1 MGDDEQAGPVEP
13 LWPAAAA
20 VVAAPP
26 RAPLV
31 LECDDALVRST
42 ARAVLRALLI
52 GWRGLALALLSVGL
66 AYLVATGGSG
76 PAGWPVAL
84 GALGLY
90 LLQVTM
96 VALGASR
103 AMRRMLPAGGRVVSW
118 YAAPGVLAIQTGS
131 GRTDLRAG
139 SLRQARRRGAVT
151 SVWLRRSRRRGSLPS
166 ALLTDE
172 DLAFLVG
179 SDNAAVDGPGGGRP
193 SAAPSAGAPGP
204 AEDMPLLLVVTSQ
217 TRRDLR
223 RAAVAWTVRRPQMVL
238 LLGSAAGLVA
248 IATLSGQ
255 PANGPLAVVLVCL
268 WSVRVVRTARA
279 VGRAYEPGALVRAG
293 LTADGL
299 RLQTGDDL
307 VDTYPLHTARRC
319 HVGRRHVRID
329 LGRGRPSLFVARDLF
344 PPTELAAL
352 QRRVAA
358 H

>member
-13 LWPAAAA
+13 LWAGAAA
-20 VVAAPP
+20 VAAAPT
-26 RAPLV
+26 RAPVV

-42 ARAVLRALLI
+42 TRAVLRTSLL
-52 GWRGLALALLSVGL
+52 GWRGLVLALLAVGL
-66 AYLVATGGSG
+66 AYLVVTGGSG
-76 PAGWPVAL
+76 PAGWTVAV

-103 AMRRMLPAGGRVVSW
+103 AMRRMFPVGGRVMSW
-118 YAAPGVLAIQTGS
+118 YAAPGLLAVQTGT
-131 GRTDLRAG
+131 GRTDLRAA

-151 SVWLRRSRRRGSLPS
+151 SVWLRRSRRQGFLPS

-179 SDNAAVDGPGGGRP
+179 YDRAAAAGPGGARP
-193 SAAPSAGAPGP
+193 TPPRSNGAPGTTG
-204 AEDMPLLLVVTSQ
+204 DLPLLLVVTSQ

-223 RAAVAWTVRRPQMVL
+223 RAVVAWTARRPQMVL
-238 LLGSAAGLVA
+238 LLGCAAALVA
-248 IATLSGQ
+248 IAAWSDQ
-255 PANGPLAVVLVCL
+255 PANGPLAVFLLGVWV
-268 WSVRVVRTARA
+268 VRVVRTVRV
-279 VGRAYEPGALVRAG
+279 VGRAYQPGALIRAG
-293 LTADGL
+293 LTAEGL

-307 VDTYPLHTARRC
+307 VDTYPLHNARRC

-344 PPTELAAL
+344 PPTELSDL
-352 QRRVAA
+352 QRRVAGP
-358 H
+358 